1 MLIGLMINLLEIPL
15 PEFFTEI
22 VGVVAKGNKPLVL
35 LLMGI
40 YFSVRLPKSAYLKV
54 FKVLT
59 FRYILALSLG
69 FSLYYWLPFDLHYRN
84 MLLIC
89 LILPAGMTLI
99 TYSDELEFNT
109 NIAAALV
116 NFSMLI
122 SFGLMWFLVNAMQ
135 MAN

>member
-1 MLIGLMINLLEIPL
+1 
-15 PEFFTEI
+15 
-22 VGVVAKGNKPLVL
+22 
-35 LLMGI
+35 
-40 YFSVRLPKSAYLKV
+40 
-54 FKVLT
+54 
-59 FRYILALSLG
+59 
-69 FSLYYWLPFDLHYRN
+69 